1 MKAVST
7 SNDYP
12 KTVMAKFLNKNW
24 VNILLITLF
33 SVIVFSNMFTNQ
45 FVYDDKDIVVENDF
59 IKDWNNA
66 PKIFSSDYFN
76 LSQEGTY
83 RPITTLT
90 FFIDYSLWG
99 LNVFGYHL
107 TNLLFHILNAI
118 LIYLILSLILKNK
131 VTALVASLLFV
142 LHPVQAEAVNGITFR
157 EDLHAFTFF
166 LLALFLYIK
175 HPYQENSKRK
185 FYYMGSIICFIFALF
200 SKEMAITLPFILV
213 LYDYCFGS
221 RQKRSEIINRNS
233 RLQSAFVMSLKQSY
247 IPFFLVGA
255 LYMLGRFYLFY
266 DPSGLAKYPGG
277 GFHLAML
284 ITMSRVIVYYIK
296 LLFLPINLCV
306 DYIFPIS
313 RSIFEP
319 SVLISIA
326 VLVVVLI
333 TAFKINKHSKEISF
347 SIFYFFLTLLPVSSI
362 IPFGNIM
369 AERFLY
375 FPSLGFCMFLA
386 VIIMKLMNV
395 SHLRYL
401 RKFVVLFL
409 ILILFGYSVRTM
421 KRNTDWK
428 DDLTLW
434 SRTVETPFISP
445 RAFSNLGIAYMGKG
459 FYDEAI
465 SQFEKAVQMDPTFEI
480 GYYNLGVAYT
490 GKGQYEE
497 ALAKYQKVLQIDPD
511 HAQTHFKLGS
521 IYERRGAFNPAME
534 EYKKAIESKP
544 DYAEAHFNLGLLYGK
559 KGMFIQ
565 AAESFNEAIRS
576 KPSYIKPY
584 IYLGLMHKATKQY
597 DTAIQIFK
605 KALRLS
611 PKHPGLHNN
620 LALVYVEKNMYE
632 EAAQEFKRVREIN
645 SNFPDAQRNYEFVLQ
660 EMRKSSFRGE

>member
-1 MKAVST
+1 MKAVSI
-7 SNDYP
+7 SDGYP

-33 SVIVFSNMFTNQ
+33 SVVAFSNMFTND
-45 FVYDDKDIVVENDF
+45 FVYDDIAIVVENDF
-59 IKDWNNA
+59 IKDWSNL
-66 PKIFSSDYFN
+66 PKIFTSDYFN
-76 LSQEGTY
+76 LFQEGTY

-90 FFIDYSLWG
+90 FFIDYSLWD

-118 LIYLILSLILKNK
+118 LIYLILSLILKNRI
-131 VTALVASLLFV
+131 TALVASLLFA
-142 LHPVQAEAVNGITFR
+142 LHPVQAEVVNGITFR
-157 EDLHAFTFF
+157 EDLHSFTFF
-166 LLALFLYIK
+166 LLALLLYIK
-175 HPYQENSKRK
+175 HHYQKGSKRK
-185 FYYMGSIICFIFALF
+185 FYYMGSIISFIFALF
-200 SKEMAITLPFILV
+200 SKEMAVTLPFIL
-213 LYDYCFGS
+213 LLFDYCFGS
-221 RQKRSEIINRNS
+221 RPKRSEIINRNS
-233 RLQSAFVMSLKQSY
+233 RLQSAFGMSLKRSH
-247 IPFFLVGA
+247 IAFFLVGA
-255 LYMLGRFYLFY
+255 LYMVGRFHFFY
-266 DPSGLAKYPGG
+266 NPSGLAKYPGG

-319 SVLISIA
+319 SVLLSIA
-326 VLVVVLI
+326 ILVVILTIV
-333 TAFKINKHSKEISF
+333 FRVNKHSKEISF

-375 FPSLGFCMFLA
+375 FPSMGFCMFLA
-386 VIIMKLMNV
+386 VIITKAMSI
-395 SHLRYL
+395 SHLQYI
-401 RKFVVLFL
+401 RKFVVFFL
-409 ILILFGYSVRTM
+409 IFILFGYSVRTM
-421 KRNTDWK
+421 RRNTDWK

-434 SRTVETPFISP
+434 SRTVETPFVSP
-445 RAFSNLGIAYMGKG
+445 RAFNNLGIAYMEKEQ
-459 FYDEAI
+459 YDEAI

-497 ALAKYQKVLQIDPD
+497 ALARYQKVLQIDPD

-521 IYERRGAFNPAME
+521 IYQRRGSYDLAME
-534 EYKKAIESKP
+534 EYKKAIETKP
-544 DYAEAHFNLGLLYGK
+544 DYAQAHFNLGLLYGK
-559 KGMFIQ
+559 KEMFNQ
-565 AAESFNEAIRS
+565 ASESFNEAIRS
-576 KPSYIKPY
+576 NPSYIKPY
-584 IYLGLMHKATKQY
+584 IYLGLMHKAIKGY
-597 DTAIQIFK
+597 DTAIEIFK
-605 KALRLS
+605 KALQIS

-632 EAAQEFKRVREIN
+632 EAAQEFKIVTEIN
-645 SNFPDAQRNYEFVLQ
+645 SNFPGAQRNYEFVLQ